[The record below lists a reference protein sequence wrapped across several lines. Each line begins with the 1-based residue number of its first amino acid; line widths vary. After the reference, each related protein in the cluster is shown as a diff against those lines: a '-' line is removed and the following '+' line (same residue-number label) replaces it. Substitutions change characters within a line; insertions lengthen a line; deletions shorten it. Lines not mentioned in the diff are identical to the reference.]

1 MKIYMY
7 GKLYLYA
14 RAHLSSPTKRKIITK
29 ITTVSAEKPG
39 KSPEKPGVSGF
50 KKARSFGLGWFLA
63 LLRPTR
69 FQGFLESLESQ
80 EKTFNDFRAFAY
92 VKNSAEHVTRMIS
105 GTPGSSLIPVFP
117 GKLGKALKSQEKMF
131 HTLRAFPYVRKSL
144 ELVDTIA

>member
-1 MKIYMY
+1 MY

-14 RAHLSSPTKRKIITK
+14 RAHLSSPTKRKIIRK
-29 ITTVSAEKPG
+29 ITTVSA
-39 KSPEKPGVSGF
+39 EKPGVSGF
-50 KKARSFGLGWFLA
+50 KKARSFGLEWFLA

-92 VKNSAEHVTRMIS
+92 VKNSAEHMSRMIS

-131 HTLRAFPYVRKSL
+131 HTLRAFPYVRKSI